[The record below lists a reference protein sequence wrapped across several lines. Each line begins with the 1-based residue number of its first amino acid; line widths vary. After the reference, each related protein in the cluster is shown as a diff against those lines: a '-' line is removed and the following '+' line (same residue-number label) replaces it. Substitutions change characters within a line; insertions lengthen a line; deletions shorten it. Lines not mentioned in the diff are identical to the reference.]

1 MKQIELKIS
10 QIKTNSENPRTISSD
25 KFKKLVNSILL
36 FPTMLN
42 IRPIVVDDTMT
53 ALGGNMRLT
62 ALKKIAQMQLQD
74 IHNLLYSLEEF
85 EHKTG
90 DEQQAILDHWC
101 SWIEEPRI
109 TAIKASSLTME
120 QRKQFIVKD
129 NVSFGSWDYDSLS
142 NWDAGMLE
150 NWGIDSWE
158 IEPIKV
164 EQPIAPAEEEE
175 ITFEDALPDELQ
187 GLDLTPNE
195 LPKLTGDDDTP
206 NKYITIV
213 YGADEREALAK
224 KLGMDCETLYRKIV
238 WSLDDILTMRKEA
251 SNGSY

>member
-1 MKQIELKIS
+1 MKQIEVKIS
-10 QIKTNSENPRTISSD
+10 QIKTNLENPRTISSD

-42 IRPIVVDDTMT
+42 IRPVVIDDTMT
-53 ALGGNMRLT
+53 ALGGNMRLA
-62 ALKKIAQMQLQD
+62 ALKKIAQMQLLD

-85 EHKTG
+85 EHKTCE
-90 DEQQAILDHWC
+90 EQQTILDHWAE
-101 SWIEEPRI
+101 WIDEPRI

-129 NVSFGSWDYDSLS
+129 NVSFGSWDYESLS
-142 NWDAGMLE
+142 NWDTTQLE

-158 IEPIKV
+158 IQPIKV
-164 EQPIAPAEEEE
+164 EQPTAPAEEEE

-206 NKYITIV
+206 NKHITIV
-213 YGADEREALAK
+213 YGDDEREALAQ